1 MTKRIYIKPEHR
13 KYALIAVVVVI
24 ILIVPIFYYFFVFK
38 HTSSPQGISALE
50 GKTIADKVAKNWSSD
65 AKIVWI
71 FTGRS
76 EMLRDGFALAWGY
89 FYIKNL
95 TNGSQA
101 YLWLGIDKNY
111 QVSVE
116 EGICEWKRLDF
127 EGVEVIDST
136 TVFKIIMENES
147 GSNFFNTWDEIDT
160 FGCELSREKWEVLMR
175 YYKPPD
181 YLNKT
186 EHPLW
191 YLSFHGYTW
200 IYEGEQLVIYIDG
213 VTGEIL
219 YMEPSHIPPPEKV
232 NPLDS
237 PFFVWCCLPGIII
250 VIILIAVVVQE
261 FKMRI
266 EEKDRK
272 KAYQE
277 LKQKW
282 EEKK

>member
-1 MTKRIYIKPEHR
+1 MPGVWFESENEKISPHYLNAQPDCVVLLAGQRHTTPHKTIKPGIVGH
-13 KYALIAVVVVI
+13 ALKQI
-24 ILIVPIFYYFFVFK
+24 
-38 HTSSPQGISALE
+38 HSTG
-50 GKTIADKVAKNWSSD
+50 T
-65 AKIVWI
+65 KIVWI
-71 FTGRS
+71 STGRS
-76 EMLRDGFALAWGY
+76 GMLRDGFALAWGY

-101 YLWLGIDKNY
+101 YLRLGIDKNY

-160 FGCELSREKWEVLMR
+160 ISCILSREVWDVLQR

-200 IYEGEQLVIYIDG
+200 IYEGEQLVIYID
-213 VTGEIL
+213 
-219 YMEPSHIPPPEKV
+219 
-232 NPLDS
+232 
-237 PFFVWCCLPGIII
+237 
-250 VIILIAVVVQE
+250 
-261 FKMRI
+261 
-266 EEKDRK
+266 
-272 KAYQE
+272 
-277 LKQKW
+277 
-282 EEKK
+282 